1 MNFSRLIMVVAPGC
15 PAGLIQEF
23 VAGQLLPDQSNLEV
37 LLPPGSQPPSPAVA
51 GGPRP
56 SGPLQFSI
64 SPARSFFSSA
74 HLKWLREK
82 LRTAGKIM
90 MLIPGPLYHDSM
102 SVLASLL
109 VWALAGQTLTLQRVA
124 RDDEK
129 EAAPAPTA
137 LPHGQDRPRQWVSFE
152 INGKVVCRE
161 FRQLVWAC
169 YPGILQKFFTLT
181 ERELCYYFDAYETDP
196 ANFLPLDAS
205 PEAIE
210 RDVAYALGNA
220 DIWTGLLPGGA
231 EFLKGKRVLEI
242 GPGVNFGTTLA
253 LACHGA
259 EVLVAERFPSPWD
272 PDYHPKFYAR
282 LRDELAAG
290 APRVDLTP
298 LNAIISQGR
307 YPADRITI
315 YQCSLEELSAVP
327 SHSVDLIFSNAV
339 FEHLYD
345 LKAASAQIARIT
357 RPGGLGLHQVD
368 FRDHR
373 NPSRP
378 LEYLL
383 LSDRE
388 FKWEFKE
395 RHGECG
401 NRFRPLEM
409 RRFFEE
415 AGFVVNE
422 FRPDLYAEAEY
433 LAEFLTRLRQARKS
447 RYRHYRAED
456 IREISGL
463 FVLEKRPG

>member
-1 MNFSRLIMVVAPGC
+1 MSFSRSIVVVAPGC
-15 PAGLIQEF
+15 PAGLINEF
-23 VAGQLLPDQSNLEV
+23 LATQCPPDQANLEV
-37 LLPPGSQPPSPAVA
+37 LLPPHCQPTGPAVA
-51 GGPRP
+51 GRAMP
-56 SGPLQFSI
+56 SGRLQFSV
-64 SPARSFFSSA
+64 SPALSFFSTA

-82 LRTAGKIM
+82 LRTAGTIM

-102 SVLASLL
+102 NALASLL
-109 VWALAGQTLTLQRVA
+109 VWALAGQTVTLQRLA
-124 RDDEK
+124 RDDEE

-137 LPHGQDRPRQWVSFE
+137 LPDGQDRPRQWISFE
-152 INGKVVCRE
+152 LNGKVVCRE
-161 FRQLVWAC
+161 FRQLVWGY
-169 YPGILQKFFTLT
+169 YPGILQKFFTFT
-181 ERELCYYFDAYETDP
+181 ERELCHYFEAYETDP
-196 ANFLPLDAS
+196 ANFQPLDAS
-205 PEAIE
+205 PEAIA

-220 DIWTGLLPGGA
+220 DIWIGLLPGGA

-290 APRVDLTP
+290 APQVDLTP
-298 LNAIISQGR
+298 LNAIISLGR
-307 YPADRITI
+307 YPEDRITI

-327 SHSVDLIFSNAV
+327 SRSVDLIFSNAV

-345 LKAASAQIARIT
+345 LKVASAQMARIT

-373 NPSRP
+373 DPSRP

-422 FRPDLYAEAEY
+422 FRPDLHAEAAY

-447 RYRHYRAED
+447 RYRRYRAED

-463 FVLEKRPG
+463 FVLEKQPG